1 MRSKKGG
8 AVRMPSE
15 YFGHDSGRYT
25 DNLQAGLDKS
35 VYGETNPVSFGTLN
49 PDNTTGPN
57 LGVHPNASNTQT
69 GGAIRLPSE
78 YYGQDSGRYLENVPA
93 VDKNAY
99 GETNAVSF
107 GTINPDNTT
116 GPNLGVH
123 PNNSGLQT
131 GGRKRRKNR
140 KRSVRKGK
148 VKRKRNTVRRNRKSS
163 NKRGKNSSNRCNGC
177 NKTKRNRRRRRKRN

>member
-15 YFGHDSGRYT
+15 YFGQDSGRYT
-25 DNLQAGLDKS
+25 DNLQAGLDKNA
-35 VYGETNPVSFGTLN
+35 YGETNPVSFGTLN

-57 LGVHPNASNTQT
+57 LGVHPNSSNAQT

-78 YYGQDSGRYLENVPA
+78 YYGQDSGRYLDNVPA

-99 GETNAVSF
+99 GDTNAVSF

-123 PNNSGLQT
+123 PNGSGLQT

-140 KRSVRKGK
+140 KRSVGKGR
-148 VKRKRNTVRRNRKSS
+148 VKRKRHSVKRVRKSS
-163 NKRGKNSSNRCNGC
+163 NKSGKKSSNSSKR
-177 NKTKRNRRRRRKRN
+177 TKRNRRGLRKRN